1 MAKGIIVVDMPETC
15 RHIRGEK
22 EKGCPFGGLVC
33 QVNQRDVMGY
43 LVKGSKPDWCPIKEI
58 KEIPVRLEE
67 LEYSHSMRDYQMK
80 GFSRGWNAC
89 IDEMLK
95 DGG

>member
-22 EKGCPFGGLVC
+22 EKGCPFGGVVC

-43 LVKGSKPDWCPIKEI
+43 LVKGSKPDWCPIKPMPERANHEGYCDNGRYD
-58 KEIPVRLEE
+58 K
-67 LEYSHSMRDYQMK
+67 
-80 GFSRGWNAC
+80 GWNDCLA
-89 IDEMLK
+89 ELMK
-95 DGG
+95 DGE